1 MRYFKPLILLCAFT
15 IFFPSIAILSVASV
29 YAYNIDVNNKSDRKI
44 IATIEI
50 PYLWKKPLTLEPGE
64 HKQFSDLSKKNV
76 REFSIR
82 VVRKKRWKRNAVI
95 PINLRG
101 KDITI
106 DVDINENVR
115 ADPAAISIAISKL

>member
-29 YAYNIDVNNKSDRKI
+29 YAYNIDVNNKSGRKI

-50 PYLWKKPLTLEPGE
+50 PYRWKKPLTLEPGE
-64 HKQFSDLSKKNV
+64 HKQFSDLSEKNV

-82 VVRKKRWKRNAVI
+82 VKKTWKRNAMI
-95 PINLRG
+95 PIKLRG